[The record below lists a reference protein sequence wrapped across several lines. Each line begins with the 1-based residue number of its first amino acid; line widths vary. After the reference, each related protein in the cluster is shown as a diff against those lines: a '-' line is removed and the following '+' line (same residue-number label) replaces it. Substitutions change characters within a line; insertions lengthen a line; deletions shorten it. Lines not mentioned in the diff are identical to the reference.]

1 MLLKQKVYIIIINSV
16 NVSFN
21 IKGTVHPNN
30 KQGVCLGVQK
40 LNMFPQCEH
49 NQHIQ
54 FTFLQLIMAP
64 AQVILTKM
72 CS

>member
-1 MLLKQKVYIIIINSV
+1 MVLKQKVYIIIINSV

-40 LNMFPQCEH
+40 LNMFH
-49 NQHIQ
+49 SVSTTN
-54 FTFLQLIMAP
+54 TFN
-64 AQVILTKM
+64 
-72 CS
+72 SHSYS